1 VKRVAPL
8 ILAILAFAAIGILW
22 IITDRR
28 ATERVYDDFSSAN
41 TSDTGLSQA
50 FAYLGRRGK
59 TAMLTRPIGREPIE
73 ATAVVFRITHD
84 LPLFFDPEDLAEKEV
99 GPPRPKEK
107 PLLSDAEDAFVRR
120 GGRMVLAAHL
130 GLLPSGSPP
139 GKTAAKVFPIWPG
152 VDNLAVPDITS
163 AFLSLHPRMHAVFV
177 AGDKVIV
184 ARERIG
190 DGEVYVVAWPEI
202 FQNVQLANAHHL
214 PLLVALAGKRPV
226 YFDEVLHGIVS
237 GDGALELMKQWN
249 LGAFLVMLCA
259 VAVLV
264 FWRAG
269 RRVGPPEDDHREA
282 RSDAVDLVQ
291 SLAALYRDVTKKHEA
306 LKLYHEALTRTVAH
320 TSGLR
325 GDALRKRVDDLTAG
339 ARTMYAINEGFTKLQ
354 SLGVRRRGGMEG
366 GSHRSG
372 MAPTRAVA
380 PTSPTPTPPHS

>member
-1 VKRVAPL
+1 MKRAAPL
-8 ILAILAFAAIGILW
+8 ILAILAFAAFGVLW

-59 TAMLTRPIGREPIE
+59 TAMLTRPLGREPIE
-73 ATAVVFRITHD
+73 ANAVVFRITHD
-84 LPLFFDPEDLAEKEV
+84 LPIFFDPEDLAEKEI
-99 GPPRPKEK
+99 GPPKPKEK
-107 PLLSDAEDAFVRR
+107 PLLNDAEDAFVRR
-120 GGRMVLAAHL
+120 GGRVIVGAHL
-130 GLLPSGSPP
+130 GALPSGSPP
-139 GKTAAKVFPIWPG
+139 ARTATKVFPIWPG
-152 VDNLAVPDITS
+152 VDKLATPDVTS

-190 DGEVYVVAWPEI
+190 DGDLYVVAWPEI
-202 FQNVQLANAHHL
+202 FQNGQIGHEHHL

-237 GDGALELMKQWN
+237 GDGSLELMKQWN
-249 LGAFLVMLCA
+249 LGAFLVMLCV

-269 RRVGPPEDDHREA
+269 RRVGLPEDDHRET
-282 RSDAVDLVQ
+282 RSDAVNLVQ

-325 GDALRKRVDDLTAG
+325 GDALRKRVDDLTG
-339 ARTMYAINEGFTKLQ
+339 GGRTMVAINEGFQKLRSLKVSKSQ
-354 SLGVRRRGGMEG
+354 SRKEG
-366 GSHRSG
+366 AGR
-372 MAPTRAVA
+372 PL
-380 PTSPTPTPPHS
+380 

>member
-1 VKRVAPL
+1 MKRAAPL
-8 ILAILAFAAIGILW
+8 ILAILAFATIGILW

-59 TAMLTRPIGREPIE
+59 TAMLTRPLGREPIE
-73 ATAVVFRITHD
+73 ANAVVFRVTHD

-107 PLLSDAEDAFVRR
+107 ALLSDAEDAFVRR

-130 GLLPSGSPP
+130 GLLPSGSASDKRG

-190 DGEVYVVAWPEI
+190 DGELYVLAWPEI
-202 FQNVQLANAHHL
+202 FQNEQLANAHHL
-214 PLLVALAGKRPV
+214 PLLVALSGKRPA

-306 LKLYHEALTRTVAH
+306 LKLYYEALTRTVAH

-325 GDALRKRVDDLTAG
+325 GDALRKRVDDLTRG
-339 ARTMYAINEGFTKLQ
+339 KRTLDTINEGFEKLKSHSRTVSQ
-354 SLGVRRRGGMEG
+354 S
-366 GSHRSG
+366 HSG
-372 MAPTRAVA
+372 AMRL
-380 PTSPTPTPPHS
+380 

>member
-1 VKRVAPL
+1 
-8 ILAILAFAAIGILW
+8 
-22 IITDRR
+22 
-28 ATERVYDDFSSAN
+28 
-41 TSDTGLSQA
+41 
-50 FAYLGRRGK
+50 
-59 TAMLTRPIGREPIE
+59 MLTRPLGREPIE
-73 ATAVVFRITHD
+73 ANAVVFRITHD
-84 LPLFFDPEDLAEKEV
+84 LPLFFDPEDLAEKEF

-107 PLLSDAEDAFVRR
+107 PLLNDAEDAFVRR
-120 GGRMVLAAHL
+120 GGRVIIAAHL
-130 GLLPSGSPP
+130 GALPSGSPP
-139 GKTAAKVFPIWPG
+139 EKNATKVFPIWPG

-163 AFLSLHPRMHAVFV
+163 AFLSLHPRMHGVFV

-190 DGEVYVVAWPEI
+190 DGDLYVVAWPEI
-202 FQNVQLANAHHL
+202 FQNEQLATAHHL

-249 LGAFLVMLCA
+249 LGAFLVMLCV

-264 FWRAG
+264 VWRAG
-269 RRVGPPEDDHREA
+269 RRVGLPEDDHREA

-325 GDALRKRVDDLTAG
+325 GDALRKRVDDLTG
-339 ARTMYAINEGFTKLQ
+339 GGRTMQAINTGFEKLRSLKVAKSQ
-354 SLGVRRRGGMEG
+354 SLKKGAGR
-366 GSHRSG
+366 
-372 MAPTRAVA
+372 PL
-380 PTSPTPTPPHS
+380 